1 MFKPRKITIT
11 ETDYKLI
18 RLGNSYAAKAGY
30 PVAAGGT
37 GHNKAVITGASLST
51 TPLLGV
57 IASIAGAKGN
67 VLELDGVT
75 AGSGNETTPV
85 YYAYIIP
92 SYLPIEYYIDL
103 DAVAGTTTGSDGMCY
118 LNTSATEGKLTESS
132 VAFIAGT
139 QGVVWSWG
147 PDTTYDPTSFT
158 VVGVISRHV

>member
-1 MFKPRKITIT
+1 MFKPRKTTIS
-11 ETDYKLI
+11 ELDLKLV

-37 GHNKAVITGASLST
+37 GHNKACVTGASLST

-57 IASIAGAKGN
+57 IASIIGSKGT

-75 AGSGNETTPV
+75 AGAANETTPV

-92 SYLPIEYYIDL
+92 SYLPVEYYIDL
-103 DAVAGTTTGSDGMCY
+103 DAVSGTTTGSDGMCW

-147 PDTTYDPTSFT
+147 PDTNYDPTGFT
-158 VVGVISRHV
+158 IVGVISRHV